1 MSSSYVLYHYGP
13 SFAAAICFAIAF
25 GISAA
30 LHIWQAHRYGTRF
43 MIAFIIGAILECL
56 GYVARMINA
65 KQTPDYSVGPYAL
78 QSLLLLLAPAL
89 LAASIYMILGRII
102 RFVDGEDRSPI
113 RLGKL
118 TKVFVTGDVL
128 SFLIQSGGGAILSQA
143 KSASKVHL
151 GERIII
157 VGLFVQVLFFSVF
170 IIVSILFHRN
180 IHNNPTSKSISSL
193 SSSSA
198 LLKNVAG
205 IPGWLLCLFILYA
218 TSSLVMVRSIYRVVE
233 YIQGTDG
240 FLQSHEVFLYIFDA
254 VLMLLVCAGLS
265 LRHPGVLL
273 DGSEGFEEVE
283 MGMRM
288 R

>member
-1 MSSSYVLYHYGP
+1 VEVN
-13 SFAAAICFAIAF
+13 
-25 GISAA
+25 
-30 LHIWQAHRYGTRF
+30 
-43 MIAFIIGAILECL
+43 ECK
-56 GYVARMINA
+56 AN
-65 KQTPDYSVGPYAL
+65 
-78 QSLLLLLAPAL
+78 QS
-89 LAASIYMILGRII
+89 
-102 RFVDGEDRSPI
+102 
-113 RLGKL
+113 
-118 TKVFVTGDVL
+118 T
-128 SFLIQSGGGAILSQA
+128 GGAILSQA

-180 IHNNPTSKSISSL
+180 IHNNPTSKSISSS

-198 LLKNVAG
+198 FSKNVAG

-218 TSSLVMVRSIYRVVE
+218 TSSLIMVRSIYRVVE

-273 DGSEGFEEVE
+273 DESEGFEEVE